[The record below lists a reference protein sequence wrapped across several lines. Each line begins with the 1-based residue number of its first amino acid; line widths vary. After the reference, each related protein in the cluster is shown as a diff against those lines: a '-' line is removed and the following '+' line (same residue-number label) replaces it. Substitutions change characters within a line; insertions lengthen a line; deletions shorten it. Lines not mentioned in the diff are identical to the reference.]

1 MATEE
6 QTDVHGYAAPGFEVV
21 RDAFAANFDRRGE
34 VGAAFAAYVDGE
46 PVVDLWAGVA
56 DAATGAPWERDT
68 LQLIFSGTKG
78 VVATALLLL
87 VERGQLALEEPV
99 ATYWPEFAQSGKQAI
114 TVGDVLSHQAGLPW
128 LDADVTGEALLDDE
142 ALAALLA
149 RQAPLWPGDRRVSYH
164 PLTYGWLC
172 GELVRRVADTTVGAL
187 VRAEIAEPLGAEIW
201 IGLPSEQEPRVSTLC
216 VRDDFRAL
224 GETLSATPGARRY
237 GNPPIFEEPLLWNL
251 PAVHAAEV
259 PGANG
264 IATARGMAAL
274 YGCLAGG
281 GTLGGRRLLSEHTV
295 ALGPAERARG
305 VDPLSD
311 ERLAFGAG
319 FELQTE
325 RSPFG
330 PALDGYGHGGA
341 GGSMHGAWPK
351 HRVGFSYAM
360 NQMRDDSDDD
370 RSRTLLAALYTAV
383 ANR

>member
-187 VRAEIAEPLGAEIW
+187 AEPLGAEIW

-281 GTLGGRRLLSEHTV
+281 GTL
-295 ALGPAERARG
+295 
-305 VDPLSD
+305 
-311 ERLAFGAG
+311 AFGAG